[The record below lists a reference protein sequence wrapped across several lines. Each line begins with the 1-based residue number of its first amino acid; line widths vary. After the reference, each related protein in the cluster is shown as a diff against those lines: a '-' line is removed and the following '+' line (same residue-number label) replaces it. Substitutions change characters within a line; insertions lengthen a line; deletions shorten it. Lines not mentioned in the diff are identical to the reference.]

1 MRKEVIM
8 YTHNYEKLTYN
19 EAKGIIDGTFTQES
33 ESIPGEC
40 ITKSQVL
47 SMCRQADK
55 TMLNP
60 VPEDG
65 ANYELICWFDVKTN
79 RIDPTSIRVED
90 YTVYVDD
97 TRSITYYLSPV
108 GSQFPD
114 DANIEWKFANGY
126 DQYITVS
133 DSAYTD
139 YKDIRG
145 VKRTGT
151 ENKIAFSVKC
161 GDIESNTAY
170 ITVKDKKDQQ
180 QDMLSSGNTITLVYN
195 ITDLGKKAGDYLTVY
210 NSGYTNPT
218 SLSRVDY
225 IWAVSTEGVTQEG
238 VNPFELPIKNVTNNV
253 RKDDQFW
260 IITITDDMIVDTN
273 KVILYLQFPKSQTTI
288 PEEIE
293 LDNPDIEKIYIPS
306 PYTRLDRSILF
317 RNESLK
323 TVIIDSTINDFVQN
337 CLSYIPSLEHIYI
350 GASQAPKLSQVYY
363 PGFTFVATDQGKR
376 GNTASNVKIH
386 VPSTATGYN
395 ESESDVWKWPGCF
408 KATEGN
414 NEVRYGNYKNQIL
427 KLSNYPK
434 DVQAINT
441 WSLVRDYDSQNILY
455 ILYDRD
461 PSTGAKKVQS

>member
-1 MRKEVIM
+1 M

-19 EAKGIIDGTFTQES
+19 EAKGIIAGTFTQES

-40 ITKSQVL
+40 ITRSQAS
-47 SMCRQADK
+47 SMCSDADK

-65 ANYELICWFDVKTN
+65 DNNELICWFEVKTN

-108 GSQFPD
+108 DSQFPD
-114 DANIEWKFANGY
+114 DAKIEWKFADGY

-133 DSAYTD
+133 DSAYTN

-218 SLSRVDY
+218 SFSRVDY

-238 VNPFELPIKNVTNNV
+238 INRFELPIKNVTNNV

-273 KVILYLQFPKSQTTI
+273 KVILYLQFPKYQTTI

-317 RNESLK
+317 RNEALK
-323 TVIIDSTINDFVQN
+323 TVIIDSTVDNFVQN
-337 CLSYIPSLEHIYI
+337 CLSYIPSLENLYI
-350 GASQAPKLSQVYY
+350 GASSAPKLSQNYY

-386 VPSTATGYN
+386 IPSTATGYDK
-395 ESESDVWKWPGCF
+395 SDTDVWQWPGCF
-408 KATEGN
+408 KATDGN
-414 NEVRYGNYKNQIL
+414 NEVKYGNYKGQTL
-427 KLSNYPK
+427 KLSSYPK
-434 DVQAINT
+434 DVAAINT
-441 WSLVRDYDSQNILY
+441 WSLVKDYDSQNVLY

-461 PSTGAKKVQS
+461 PSTGAKKVES

>member
-1 MRKEVIM
+1 M

-19 EAKGIIDGTFTQES
+19 EAKGIIAGTFTQES

-40 ITKSQVL
+40 ITRSQAS
-47 SMCRQADK
+47 SMCSDADK

-65 ANYELICWFDVKTN
+65 DNNELICWFEVKTN

-108 GSQFPD
+108 DSQFPD
-114 DANIEWKFANGY
+114 DAKIEWKFADGY

-180 QDMLSSGNTITLVYN
+180 QDMLSAGNTITLVYN

-238 VNPFELPIKNVTNNV
+238 VNPFELPIKNVTDDV

-273 KVILYLQFPKSQTTI
+273 KVILYLQFPKYQTTI

-293 LDNPDIEKIYIPS
+293 LDNPDMEKIYIPS

-317 RNESLK
+317 RNEALK
-323 TVIIDSTINDFVQN
+323 TVIIDSTVNNFVQN
-337 CLSYIPSLEHIYI
+337 CLSYIPSLENLYI
-350 GASQAPKLSQVYY
+350 GASSAPELSQNYY

-386 VPSTATGYN
+386 VPSTATGYDK
-395 ESESDVWKWPGCF
+395 SDTDVWQWPGCF
-408 KATEGN
+408 KATDGN
-414 NEVRYGNYKNQIL
+414 NEVKYGNYKGQTL
-427 KLSNYPK
+427 KLSSYPK
-434 DVQAINT
+434 DVAAINT
-441 WSLVRDYDSQNILY
+441 WSLVKDYDSQNVLY

-461 PSTGAKKVQS
+461 PSTGAKKVES

>member
-1 MRKEVIM
+1 M

-19 EAKGIIDGTFTQES
+19 EAKGIIAGTFTQES

-40 ITKSQVL
+40 ITRSQAS
-47 SMCRQADK
+47 SMCSDADK

-65 ANYELICWFDVKTN
+65 DNNELICWFEVKTN

-108 GSQFPD
+108 DSQFPD
-114 DANIEWKFANGY
+114 DAKIEWKFADGY

-180 QDMLSSGNTITLVYN
+180 QDMLSAGNIITLVYN

-218 SLSRVDY
+218 SLSRVNY

-238 VNPFELPIKNVTNNV
+238 VDPFELPIKNVTDDV

-273 KVILYLQFPKSQTTI
+273 KVILYLQFPKYQTTI

-306 PYTRLDRSILF
+306 PYTKLDRSILF
-317 RNESLK
+317 RNEALK
-323 TVIIDSTINDFVQN
+323 TVIIDSTVNNFVQN
-337 CLSYIPSLEHIYI
+337 CLSYIPSLENLYI
-350 GASQAPKLSQVYY
+350 GASSAPELSQNYY

-386 VPSTATGYN
+386 VPSTATGYDK
-395 ESESDVWKWPGCF
+395 SDTDVWQWPGCF
-408 KATEGN
+408 KATDGN
-414 NEVRYGNYKNQIL
+414 NEVKYGNYKGQTL
-427 KLSNYPK
+427 KLSSYPK
-434 DVQAINT
+434 DVTAINT
-441 WSLVRDYDSQNILY
+441 WSLVKDYDSQNVLY

-461 PSTGAKKVQS
+461 PSTGAKKVES

>member
-1 MRKEVIM
+1 M

-19 EAKGIIDGTFTQES
+19 EAKGIIAGTFTQES

-40 ITKSQVL
+40 ITRSQAS
-47 SMCRQADK
+47 SMCSDADK

-65 ANYELICWFDVKTN
+65 DNNELICWFEVKTN

-108 GSQFPD
+108 DSQFPD
-114 DANIEWKFANGY
+114 DAKIEWKFADGY

-180 QDMLSSGNTITLVYN
+180 QDMLSAGNTITLVYN

-218 SLSRVDY
+218 SLSRVNY
-225 IWAVSTEGVTQEG
+225 IWAVSTEGITQEG
-238 VNPFELPIKNVTNNV
+238 VNPFELPIKNVTNDV

-273 KVILYLQFPKSQTTI
+273 KVILYLQFPKYQTTI

-317 RNESLK
+317 RNETLK
-323 TVIIDSTINDFVQN
+323 TVIIDSTINNFVQN
-337 CLSYIPSLEHIYI
+337 CLSYIPSLENLYI
-350 GASQAPKLSQVYY
+350 GASSAPELSQNYY

-386 VPSTATGYN
+386 VPSTATGYDK
-395 ESESDVWKWPGCF
+395 SDTDVWQWPGCF
-408 KATEGN
+408 KATDGN
-414 NEVRYGNYKNQIL
+414 NEVKYGNYKGQTL
-427 KLSNYPK
+427 KLSSYPK
-434 DVQAINT
+434 DVTAINT
-441 WSLVRDYDSQNILY
+441 WSLVKDYDSQNVLY

-461 PSTGAKKVQS
+461 PSTGAKKVES

>member
-1 MRKEVIM
+1 M
-8 YTHNYEKLTYN
+8 YKHNYEKLTIP
-19 EAKGIIDGTFTQES
+19 EAQSIIAGTFVQDTT
-33 ESIPGEC
+33 SIPGEC
-40 ITKSQVL
+40 ITRSYVQTL
-47 SMCRQADK
+47 CSSSNK
-55 TMLNP
+55 TITGIY
-60 VPEDG
+60 PEQGDD
-65 ANYELICWFDVKTN
+65 NELLCYFEVQDN
-79 RIDPTSIRVED
+79 RIDPMSVTIQDVI
-90 YTVYVDD
+90 VYVGDQKTSRFDLHPTGSSVSDD
-97 TRSITYYLSPV
+97 TVVTWNFGEGYEQYFSVSNHKEYVYI
-108 GSQFPD
+108 
-114 DANIEWKFANGY
+114 NG
-126 DQYITVS
+126 I
-133 DSAYTD
+133 
-139 YKDIRG
+139 
-145 VKRTGT
+145 KRTGE
-151 ENKIAFSVKC
+151 ENKISYTVKV
-161 GDIESNTAY
+161 GDLTSNTAY
-170 ITVKDKKDQQ
+170 IIVKDKKDQQ
-180 QDMLSSGNTITLVYN
+180 QDMLNQGNTITLVYN
-195 ITDLGKKAGDYLTVY
+195 ITDLGKNAGDYLTVY

-337 CLSYIPSLEHIYI
+337 CLSYIPSLENIYI
-350 GASQAPKLSQVYY
+350 GASQAPSLSQVYY

-414 NEVRYGNYKNQIL
+414 NEVRYGNYKNQTL
-427 KLSNYPK
+427 KLSSYPK

>member
-1 MRKEVIM
+1 M
-8 YTHNYEKLTYN
+8 YKHNYEKLTIP
-19 EAKGIIDGTFTQES
+19 EAQSIIDGTFVQDTT
-33 ESIPGEC
+33 SIPGEC
-40 ITKSQVL
+40 ITKFQVL
-47 SMCRQADK
+47 SMCRNADK

-60 VPEDG
+60 VPEDCG
-65 ANYELICWFDVKTN
+65 NNELICWFEVRNN

-114 DANIEWKFANGY
+114 DANIEWKFADGY

-161 GDIESNTAY
+161 GNIESNTAY

-180 QDMLSSGNTITLVYN
+180 QDMLNQGNTITLVYN
-195 ITDLGKKAGDYLTVY
+195 LDTLGKKAGDFITVY
-210 NSGYTNPT
+210 NCGYTNPT

-225 IWAVSTEGVTQEG
+225 IWSVSTQGEVQEG
-238 VNPFELPIKNVTNNV
+238 TNPFELPIKDITNDV
-253 RKDDQFW
+253 RKSDQFW
-260 IITITDDMIVDTN
+260 VTTITSDMIVDGN
-273 KVILYLQFPKSQTTI
+273 KVVLYLQFPKSQTTI

-350 GASQAPKLSQVYY
+350 GASQAPRLSQVYY

-414 NEVRYGNYKNQIL
+414 NEVRYGNYKNQTL
-427 KLSNYPK
+427 KLSSYPK

-441 WSLVRDYDSQNILY
+441 WNLVRDYDSQNILY
-455 ILYDRD
+455 ILYDRN
-461 PSTGAKKVQS
+461 PESGAKEV

>member
-1 MRKEVIM
+1 M

-19 EAKGIIDGTFTQES
+19 EAKGIIAGTFTQES

-40 ITKSQVL
+40 ITRSQAS
-47 SMCRQADK
+47 SMCSDADK

-65 ANYELICWFDVKTN
+65 DNNELICWFEVKTN

-108 GSQFPD
+108 DSQFPD
-114 DANIEWKFANGY
+114 DAKIEWKFADGY

-161 GDIESNTAY
+161 GNIESNTAY

-238 VNPFELPIKNVTNNV
+238 INPFELPIKNVTDNV

-273 KVILYLQFPKSQTTI
+273 KVILYLQFPKYQTTI

-317 RNESLK
+317 RNEALK
-323 TVIIDSTINDFVQN
+323 TVIIDSTVNNFVQN
-337 CLSYIPSLEHIYI
+337 CLSYIPSLENLYI
-350 GASQAPKLSQVYY
+350 GASSAPELSQNYY

-386 VPSTATGYN
+386 VPSTATGYDK
-395 ESESDVWKWPGCF
+395 SDTDVWQWPGCF
-408 KATEGN
+408 KATDGN
-414 NEVRYGNYKNQIL
+414 NEVKYGNYKGQTL
-427 KLSNYPK
+427 KLSSYPK
-434 DVQAINT
+434 DVAAINT
-441 WSLVRDYDSQNILY
+441 WSLVKDYDSQNVLY

-461 PSTGAKKVQS
+461 PSTGAKKVES

>member
-1 MRKEVIM
+1 M

-19 EAKGIIDGTFTQES
+19 EAKGIIAGTFTQES

-40 ITKSQVL
+40 ITRSQAS
-47 SMCRQADK
+47 SMCSDADK

-65 ANYELICWFDVKTN
+65 DNNELICWFEVKTN

-90 YTVYVDD
+90 YIVYVDD

-108 GSQFPD
+108 DSQFPD
-114 DANIEWKFANGY
+114 DAKIEWKFADGY

-161 GDIESNTAY
+161 GDIESNIAY

-225 IWAVSTEGVTQEG
+225 IWAVSTEGITQEG
-238 VNPFELPIKNVTNNV
+238 ENPFELPIKNVTNDV
-253 RKDDQFW
+253 HKDGQFW

-273 KVILYLQFPKSQTTI
+273 KVILYLQFPKYQTTI

-293 LDNPDIEKIYIPS
+293 LDNPDIQKIYIPS

-317 RNESLK
+317 RNEALK
-323 TVIIDSTINDFVQN
+323 TVIIDSTVDNFVQN
-337 CLSYIPSLEHIYI
+337 CLSYIPSLENLYI
-350 GASQAPKLSQVYY
+350 GASSAPKLSQNYY

-386 VPSTATGYN
+386 VPSTATGYDK
-395 ESESDVWKWPGCF
+395 SDTDVWQWPGCF
-408 KATEGN
+408 KATDGN
-414 NEVRYGNYKNQIL
+414 NEVKYGNYKGQTL
-427 KLSNYPK
+427 KLSSYPK
-434 DVQAINT
+434 DVAAINT
-441 WSLVRDYDSQNILY
+441 WSLVKDYDSQNVLY

-461 PSTGAKKVQS
+461 PSTGAKKVES

>member
-1 MRKEVIM
+1 M

-19 EAKGIIDGTFTQES
+19 EAKGIIAGTFTQES

-40 ITKSQVL
+40 ITRSQAL
-47 SMCRQADK
+47 SMCSSADK

-65 ANYELICWFDVKTN
+65 DNNELICWFEVKTN

-108 GSQFPD
+108 DSQFPD
-114 DANIEWKFANGY
+114 DAKIEWKFADGY

-180 QDMLSSGNTITLVYN
+180 QDMLSAGNTITLVYN

-238 VNPFELPIKNVTNNV
+238 VNPFELPIKNVTYDV

-273 KVILYLQFPKSQTTI
+273 KVILYLQFPKYQTTI

-317 RNESLK
+317 RNEALK
-323 TVIIDSTINDFVQN
+323 TVIIDSTVNNFVQN
-337 CLSYIPSLEHIYI
+337 CLSYIPSLENLYI
-350 GASQAPKLSQVYY
+350 GASSAPELSQNYY

-386 VPSTATGYN
+386 VPSTATGYDK
-395 ESESDVWKWPGCF
+395 SDTDVWQWPGCF
-408 KATEGN
+408 KATDGN
-414 NEVRYGNYKNQIL
+414 NEVKYGNYKGQTL
-427 KLSNYPK
+427 KLSSYPK
-434 DVQAINT
+434 DVTAINT
-441 WSLVRDYDSQNILY
+441 WSLVKDYDSQNVLY

-461 PSTGAKKVQS
+461 PSTGAKKVES

>member
-1 MRKEVIM
+1 M

-19 EAKGIIDGTFTQES
+19 EAKGIIAGTFTQES

-40 ITKSQVL
+40 ITRSQAS
-47 SMCRQADK
+47 SMCSDADK

-65 ANYELICWFDVKTN
+65 DNNELICWFEVKTN

-108 GSQFPD
+108 DSQFPD
-114 DANIEWKFANGY
+114 DAKIEWKFADGY

-180 QDMLSSGNTITLVYN
+180 QDMLSAGNTITLVYN

-238 VNPFELPIKNVTNNV
+238 VNPFELPIKNVTDDV

-273 KVILYLQFPKSQTTI
+273 KVILYLQFPKYQTTI

-317 RNESLK
+317 RNEALK
-323 TVIIDSTINDFVQN
+323 TVIIDSTVNNFVQN
-337 CLSYIPSLEHIYI
+337 CLSYIPSLENLYI
-350 GASQAPKLSQVYY
+350 GASSAPELSQNYY

-386 VPSTATGYN
+386 VPSTATGYDK
-395 ESESDVWKWPGCF
+395 SDTDVWQWPGCF
-408 KATEGN
+408 KATDGN
-414 NEVRYGNYKNQIL
+414 NEVKYGNYKGQTL
-427 KLSNYPK
+427 KLSSYPK
-434 DVQAINT
+434 DVAAINT
-441 WSLVRDYDSQNILY
+441 WSLVKDYDSQNVLY

-461 PSTGAKKVQS
+461 PQTGAKKVES

>member
-1 MRKEVIM
+1 M

-19 EAKGIIDGTFTQES
+19 EAKGIIAGTFTQES

-40 ITKSQVL
+40 ITRSQAS
-47 SMCRQADK
+47 SMCSDADK

-65 ANYELICWFDVKTN
+65 DNNELICWFEVKTN

-97 TRSITYYLSPV
+97 IRSITYYLSPV
-108 GSQFPD
+108 DSQFPD
-114 DANIEWKFANGY
+114 DAKIEWKFADGY

-195 ITDLGKKAGDYLTVY
+195 ITNLGKKAGDYLTVY

-218 SLSRVDY
+218 SFSRVDY

-273 KVILYLQFPKSQTTI
+273 KVILYLQFPKYQATI

-306 PYTRLDRSILF
+306 PYTRLDKSILF
-317 RNESLK
+317 RNEALK
-323 TVIIDSTINDFVQN
+323 TVIIDSTVDNFVQN
-337 CLSYIPSLEHIYI
+337 CLSYIPSLENLYI
-350 GASQAPKLSQVYY
+350 GASSAPKLSQNYY

-386 VPSTATGYN
+386 VPSTATGYDK
-395 ESESDVWKWPGCF
+395 SDTDVWQWPGCF
-408 KATEGN
+408 KATDGN
-414 NEVRYGNYKNQIL
+414 NEVKYGNYKGQTL
-427 KLSNYPK
+427 KLSSYPK
-434 DVQAINT
+434 DVAAINT
-441 WSLVRDYDSQNILY
+441 WSLVKDYDSQNVLY

-461 PSTGAKKVQS
+461 PSTGAKTVQS

>member
-1 MRKEVIM
+1 M

-19 EAKGIIDGTFTQES
+19 EAKGIIAGTFTQES

-40 ITKSQVL
+40 ITRSQAS
-47 SMCRQADK
+47 SMCSDADK

-65 ANYELICWFDVKTN
+65 DNNELICWFEVKTN

-108 GSQFPD
+108 DSQFPD
-114 DANIEWKFANGY
+114 DAKIEWKFADGY
-126 DQYITVS
+126 DQYIIVS
-133 DSAYTD
+133 DSVYTD

-180 QDMLSSGNTITLVYN
+180 QDMLSAGNTITLVYN

-238 VNPFELPIKNVTNNV
+238 VNPFELPIKNVTDDV

-273 KVILYLQFPKSQTTI
+273 KVILYLQFPKYQTTI

-317 RNESLK
+317 RNEALK
-323 TVIIDSTINDFVQN
+323 TVIIDSTVNNFVQN
-337 CLSYIPSLEHIYI
+337 CLSYIPSLENLYI
-350 GASQAPKLSQVYY
+350 GASSAPELSQNYY

-386 VPSTATGYN
+386 VPSTATGYDK
-395 ESESDVWKWPGCF
+395 SDTDVWQWPGCF
-408 KATEGN
+408 KATDGN
-414 NEVRYGNYKNQIL
+414 NEVKYGNYKGQTL
-427 KLSNYPK
+427 KLSSYPK
-434 DVQAINT
+434 DVAAINT
-441 WSLVRDYDSQNILY
+441 WSLVKDYDSQNVLY

-461 PSTGAKKVQS
+461 PSTGAKKVES

>member
-1 MRKEVIM
+1 M

-19 EAKGIIDGTFTQES
+19 EAKGIIAGTFTQES

-40 ITKSQVL
+40 ITRSQAS
-47 SMCRQADK
+47 SMCSDADK

-65 ANYELICWFDVKTN
+65 DNNELICWFEVKTN

-108 GSQFPD
+108 DSQFPD
-114 DANIEWKFANGY
+114 DAKIEWKFADGY

-180 QDMLSSGNTITLVYN
+180 QDMLSAGNTITLVYN

-225 IWAVSTEGVTQEG
+225 IWAVSTEGITQEG
-238 VNPFELPIKNVTNNV
+238 VNPFELPIKNVTYDV

-273 KVILYLQFPKSQTTI
+273 KVILYLQFPKYQTTI

-317 RNESLK
+317 RNEALK
-323 TVIIDSTINDFVQN
+323 TVIIDSTVNNFVQN
-337 CLSYIPSLEHIYI
+337 CLSYIPSLENLYI
-350 GASQAPKLSQVYY
+350 GASSAPELSQNYY

-386 VPSTATGYN
+386 VPSTATGYDK
-395 ESESDVWKWPGCF
+395 SDTDVWQWPGCF
-408 KATEGN
+408 KATDGN
-414 NEVRYGNYKNQIL
+414 NEVKYGNYKGQTL
-427 KLSNYPK
+427 KLSSYPK
-434 DVQAINT
+434 DVAAINT
-441 WSLVRDYDSQNILY
+441 WSLVKDYDSQNVLY

-461 PSTGAKKVQS
+461 PSTGAKKVES

>member
-1 MRKEVIM
+1 M

-19 EAKGIIDGTFTQES
+19 EAKGIIAGTFTQES

-40 ITKSQVL
+40 ITRSQAS
-47 SMCRQADK
+47 SMCSDADK

-65 ANYELICWFDVKTN
+65 DNNELICWFEVKTN

-108 GSQFPD
+108 DSQFPD
-114 DANIEWKFANGY
+114 DAKIEWKFADGY

-180 QDMLSSGNTITLVYN
+180 QDMLSAGNTITLVYN

-238 VNPFELPIKNVTNNV
+238 VNPFELPIKNVTDDV

-273 KVILYLQFPKSQTTI
+273 KVILYLQFPKYQTTI

-317 RNESLK
+317 RNEVLK
-323 TVIIDSTINDFVQN
+323 TVIIDSTVNNFVQN
-337 CLSYIPSLEHIYI
+337 CLSHIPSLENLYI
-350 GASQAPKLSQVYY
+350 GASSAPELSQNYY

-386 VPSTATGYN
+386 VPSTATGYDK
-395 ESESDVWKWPGCF
+395 SDTDVWQWPGCF
-408 KATEGN
+408 KATDGN
-414 NEVRYGNYKNQIL
+414 NEVKYGNYKGQTL
-427 KLSNYPK
+427 KLSSYPK
-434 DVQAINT
+434 DVAAINT
-441 WSLVRDYDSQNILY
+441 WSLVKDYDSQNVLY

-461 PSTGAKKVQS
+461 PSTGAKKVES

>member
-1 MRKEVIM
+1 M

-19 EAKGIIDGTFTQES
+19 EAKGIIAGTFTQES

-40 ITKSQVL
+40 ITRSQAS
-47 SMCRQADK
+47 SMCSDADK

-65 ANYELICWFDVKTN
+65 DNNELICWFEVKTN

-108 GSQFPD
+108 DSQFPD
-114 DANIEWKFANGY
+114 DAKIEWKFADGY

-133 DSAYTD
+133 DSVYTD

-180 QDMLSSGNTITLVYN
+180 QDMLSAGNTITLVYN

-238 VNPFELPIKNVTNNV
+238 VNPFELPIKNVTDDV

-273 KVILYLQFPKSQTTI
+273 KVILYLQFPKYQTTI

-317 RNESLK
+317 RNEALK
-323 TVIIDSTINDFVQN
+323 TVIIDSTVNNFVQN
-337 CLSYIPSLEHIYI
+337 CLSYIPSLENLYI
-350 GASQAPKLSQVYY
+350 GASSAPELSQNYY

-386 VPSTATGYN
+386 VPSTATGYDK
-395 ESESDVWKWPGCF
+395 SDTDVWQWPGCF
-408 KATEGN
+408 KATDGN
-414 NEVRYGNYKNQIL
+414 NEVKYGNYKGQTL
-427 KLSNYPK
+427 KLSSYPK
-434 DVQAINT
+434 DVAAINT
-441 WSLVRDYDSQNILY
+441 WSLVKDYDSQNVLY

-461 PSTGAKKVQS
+461 PSTGAKKVES

>member
-1 MRKEVIM
+1 M

-19 EAKGIIDGTFTQES
+19 EAKGIIAGTFTQES

-40 ITKSQVL
+40 ITRSQAS
-47 SMCRQADK
+47 SMCSDADK

-60 VPEDG
+60 VPEDCD
-65 ANYELICWFDVKTN
+65 NNELICWFEVKTN

-108 GSQFPD
+108 DSQFPD
-114 DANIEWKFANGY
+114 DAKIEWKFADGY

-133 DSAYTD
+133 DSVYTD

-180 QDMLSSGNTITLVYN
+180 QDMLSAGNTITLVYN

-238 VNPFELPIKNVTNNV
+238 VNPFELPIKNVTDDV

-273 KVILYLQFPKSQTTI
+273 KVILYLQFPKYQTTI

-317 RNESLK
+317 RNEALK
-323 TVIIDSTINDFVQN
+323 TVIIDSTVNNFVQN
-337 CLSYIPSLEHIYI
+337 CLSYIPSLENLYI
-350 GASQAPKLSQVYY
+350 GASSAPELSQNYY

-386 VPSTATGYN
+386 VPSTATGYDK
-395 ESESDVWKWPGCF
+395 SDTDVWQWPGCF
-408 KATEGN
+408 KATDGN
-414 NEVRYGNYKNQIL
+414 NEVKYGNYKGQTL
-427 KLSNYPK
+427 KLSSYPK
-434 DVQAINT
+434 DVAAINT
-441 WSLVRDYDSQNILY
+441 WSLVKDYDSQNVLY

-461 PSTGAKKVQS
+461 PSTGAKKVES

>member
-1 MRKEVIM
+1 M

-19 EAKGIIDGTFTQES
+19 EAKGIIAGTFTQES

-40 ITKSQVL
+40 ITRSQAS
-47 SMCRQADK
+47 SMCSDADK

-65 ANYELICWFDVKTN
+65 DNNELICWFEVKTN

-108 GSQFPD
+108 DSQFPD
-114 DANIEWKFANGY
+114 DAKIEWKFADGY

-180 QDMLSSGNTITLVYN
+180 QDMLSAGNTITLVYN

-238 VNPFELPIKNVTNNV
+238 VNPFELPIKNVTYDV

-273 KVILYLQFPKSQTTI
+273 KVILYLQFPKYQTTI

-317 RNESLK
+317 RNEALK
-323 TVIIDSTINDFVQN
+323 TVIIDSTVNNFVQN
-337 CLSYIPSLEHIYI
+337 CLSYIPSLENLYI
-350 GASQAPKLSQVYY
+350 GASSAPELSQNYY

-386 VPSTATGYN
+386 VPSTATGYDK
-395 ESESDVWKWPGCF
+395 SDTDVWQWPGCF
-408 KATEGN
+408 KATDGN
-414 NEVRYGNYKNQIL
+414 NEVKYGNYKGQTL
-427 KLSNYPK
+427 KLSSYPK
-434 DVQAINT
+434 DVAAINT
-441 WSLVRDYDSQNILY
+441 WSLVKDYDSQNVLY

-461 PSTGAKKVQS
+461 PSTGAKKVES

>member
-1 MRKEVIM
+1 M
-8 YTHNYEKLTYN
+8 YKHNYEKLTIP
-19 EAKGIIDGTFTQES
+19 EAQSIIAGTFVQDTT
-33 ESIPGEC
+33 SIPGEC
-40 ITKSQVL
+40 ITRSYVQTL
-47 SMCRQADK
+47 CSYSNK
-55 TMLNP
+55 TITGIY
-60 VPEDG
+60 PEQGDD
-65 ANYELICWFDVKTN
+65 NELLCYFEVRDN
-79 RIDPTSIRVED
+79 RIDPTSITIQDVI
-90 YTVYVDD
+90 VYVGDQKTSRFDLHPTGSSVSDD
-97 TRSITYYLSPV
+97 TVVTWNFGEGYEQYFSVSNYKEYVYI
-108 GSQFPD
+108 
-114 DANIEWKFANGY
+114 NG
-126 DQYITVS
+126 I
-133 DSAYTD
+133 
-139 YKDIRG
+139 
-145 VKRTGT
+145 KRTGE
-151 ENKIAFSVKC
+151 ENKIPYTVKV
-161 GDIESNTAY
+161 GDLTSNTAY
-170 ITVKDKKDQQ
+170 IIVKDKKDQQ
-180 QDMLSSGNTITLVYN
+180 QDMLNQGNTITLVYN
-195 ITDLGKKAGDYLTVY
+195 LDTLNKKAGDYITVY
-210 NSGYTNPT
+210 NCGYTNPT

-225 IWAVSTEGVTQEG
+225 IWSVSTQGEVQEG
-238 VNPFELPIKNVTNNV
+238 TNPFELPIKDITRDVV
-253 RKDDQFW
+253 KSDQFW
-260 IITITDDMIVDTN
+260 VTTITNDMIVDGN
-273 KVILYLQFPKSQTTI
+273 KVVLYLQFPKSQTTI

-386 VPSTATGYN
+386 VLSTATGYN

-414 NEVRYGNYKNQIL
+414 NEVRYGNYKNQTL
-427 KLSNYPK
+427 KLSSYHK

>member
-1 MRKEVIM
+1 M
-8 YTHNYEKLTYN
+8 YKHNYEKLTIP
-19 EAKGIIDGTFTQES
+19 EAQSIIAGTFVQDTT
-33 ESIPGEC
+33 SIPGEC
-40 ITKSQVL
+40 ITRSYVQTL
-47 SMCRQADK
+47 CSSSNK
-55 TMLNP
+55 TITGIY
-60 VPEDG
+60 PEQGND
-65 ANYELICWFDVKTN
+65 NELLCYFEVRDN
-79 RIDPTSIRVED
+79 RIDPTSVTIQDVI
-90 YTVYVDD
+90 VYVGDQKTSRFDLNPTGSSVSDD
-97 TRSITYYLSPV
+97 TVVTWNFGEGYEQYFSVSNHKEYVYI
-108 GSQFPD
+108 
-114 DANIEWKFANGY
+114 NG
-126 DQYITVS
+126 I
-133 DSAYTD
+133 
-139 YKDIRG
+139 
-145 VKRTGT
+145 KRTGE
-151 ENKIAFSVKC
+151 ENKIPYTVKV
-161 GDIESNTAY
+161 GDLTSNTAY
-170 ITVKDKKDQQ
+170 IIVKDKKDQQ
-180 QDMLSSGNTITLVYN
+180 QDMLNQGNTITLVYN
-195 ITDLGKKAGDYLTVY
+195 LDTLNKKAGDFITVY
-210 NSGYTNPT
+210 NCGYTNPT

-225 IWAVSTEGVTQEG
+225 IWSVSTQGEVQEG
-238 VNPFELPIKNVTNNV
+238 TNPFELPIKDITNDV
-253 RKDDQFW
+253 RKSDQFW
-260 IITITDDMIVDTN
+260 VTTITSDMIVDGN
-273 KVILYLQFPKSQTTI
+273 KVVLYLQFPKSQTTI

-414 NEVRYGNYKNQIL
+414 NEVRYGNYKNQTL

-441 WSLVRDYDSQNILY
+441 WNLVRDYDSQNILY
-455 ILYDRD
+455 ILYDRN
-461 PSTGAKKVQS
+461 PESGAKEV

>member
-1 MRKEVIM
+1 M

-19 EAKGIIDGTFTQES
+19 EAKGIIAGTFTQES

-40 ITKSQVL
+40 ITRSQAS
-47 SMCRQADK
+47 SMCSDADK

-65 ANYELICWFDVKTN
+65 DNNELICWFEVKTN

-108 GSQFPD
+108 DSQFPD
-114 DANIEWKFANGY
+114 DAKIEWKFADGY

-180 QDMLSSGNTITLVYN
+180 QDMLSAGNTITLVYN
-195 ITDLGKKAGDYLTVY
+195 ITNLGKKAGDYLTVY

-238 VNPFELPIKNVTNNV
+238 VNPFELPIKNVTDDV

-273 KVILYLQFPKSQTTI
+273 KVILYLQFPKYQTTI

-293 LDNPDIEKIYIPS
+293 LDNPDMEKIYIPS

-317 RNESLK
+317 RNEALK
-323 TVIIDSTINDFVQN
+323 TVIIDSTVNNFVQN
-337 CLSYIPSLEHIYI
+337 CLSYIPSLENLYI
-350 GASQAPKLSQVYY
+350 GASSAPELSQNYY

-386 VPSTATGYN
+386 VPSTATGYDK
-395 ESESDVWKWPGCF
+395 SDTDVWQWPGCF
-408 KATEGN
+408 KATDGN
-414 NEVRYGNYKNQIL
+414 NEVKYGNYKGQTL
-427 KLSNYPK
+427 KLSSYPK
-434 DVQAINT
+434 DVAAINT
-441 WSLVRDYDSQNILY
+441 WSLVKDYDSQNVLY

-461 PSTGAKKVQS
+461 PSTGAKKVES

>member
-1 MRKEVIM
+1 M
-8 YTHNYEKLTYN
+8 YKHNYEKLTIP
-19 EAKGIIDGTFTQES
+19 EAQSIIAGTFVQDTT
-33 ESIPGEC
+33 SIPGEC
-40 ITKSQVL
+40 ITRSYVQTL
-47 SMCRQADK
+47 CSSSNK
-55 TMLNP
+55 TITGIY
-60 VPEDG
+60 PEQGDD
-65 ANYELICWFDVKTN
+65 NELLCYFEVRDN
-79 RIDPTSIRVED
+79 RIDPTSVTIQDVI
-90 YTVYVDD
+90 VYVGDQKTSRFDLHPTGSSVSDD
-97 TRSITYYLSPV
+97 TVVTWNFGEGYEQYFSVSNYKEYVYI
-108 GSQFPD
+108 
-114 DANIEWKFANGY
+114 NG
-126 DQYITVS
+126 I
-133 DSAYTD
+133 
-139 YKDIRG
+139 
-145 VKRTGT
+145 KRTGE
-151 ENKIAFSVKC
+151 ENKIPYTVKV
-161 GDIESNTAY
+161 GDLTSNTAY
-170 ITVKDKKDQQ
+170 IIVKDKKDQQ

-337 CLSYIPSLEHIYI
+337 CLSYIPSLENIYI
-350 GASQAPKLSQVYY
+350 GTSQAPSLSQVYY

-414 NEVRYGNYKNQIL
+414 NEVRYGNYKNQTL
-427 KLSNYPK
+427 KLSSYPK

>member
-1 MRKEVIM
+1 M

-19 EAKGIIDGTFTQES
+19 EAKGIIAGTFTQES

-40 ITKSQVL
+40 ITRSQAS
-47 SMCRQADK
+47 SMCSDADK

-65 ANYELICWFDVKTN
+65 DNNELICWFEVKTN

-108 GSQFPD
+108 DSQFPD
-114 DANIEWKFANGY
+114 DAKIEWKFADGY

-218 SLSRVDY
+218 SFSRVDY

-273 KVILYLQFPKSQTTI
+273 KVILYLQFPKYQTTI

-306 PYTRLDRSILF
+306 PYTILGRSILF
-317 RNESLK
+317 RNEALK
-323 TVIIDSTINDFVQN
+323 TVIIDSTVDNFVQN
-337 CLSYIPSLEHIYI
+337 CLSCIPSLENLYI
-350 GASQAPKLSQVYY
+350 GASSAPELSQNYY

-386 VPSTATGYN
+386 VPQTATGYDK
-395 ESESDVWKWPGCF
+395 SDTDVWQWPGCF
-408 KATEGN
+408 KATDGN
-414 NEVRYGNYKNQIL
+414 NEVKYGNYKGQTL
-427 KLSNYPK
+427 KLSSYPK
-434 DVQAINT
+434 DVAAINT
-441 WSLVRDYDSQNILY
+441 WSLVKDYDSQNVLY

-461 PSTGAKKVQS
+461 PSTGAKTVQS

>member
-1 MRKEVIM
+1 M

-19 EAKGIIDGTFTQES
+19 EAKGIIAGTFTQES

-40 ITKSQVL
+40 ITRSQAS
-47 SMCRQADK
+47 SMCSDADK

-65 ANYELICWFDVKTN
+65 GNNELICWFEVKNN

-108 GSQFPD
+108 DSQFPD
-114 DANIEWKFANGY
+114 DAKIEWKFADGY

-218 SLSRVDY
+218 SFRRVNY

-238 VNPFELPIKNVTNNV
+238 VNPFELPIKNVTNDV

-273 KVILYLQFPKSQTTI
+273 KVILYLQFPKYQTTI

-317 RNESLK
+317 RNEALK
-323 TVIIDSTINDFVQN
+323 TVIIDSTVDNFVQN
-337 CLSYIPSLEHIYI
+337 CLSYIPSLENLYI
-350 GASQAPKLSQVYY
+350 GASSAPKLSQNYY

-386 VPSTATGYN
+386 VPSTATGYDK
-395 ESESDVWKWPGCF
+395 SDTDVWQWPGCF
-408 KATEGN
+408 KATDGN
-414 NEVRYGNYKNQIL
+414 NEVKYGNYKGQTL
-427 KLSNYPK
+427 KLSSYPK
-434 DVQAINT
+434 DVAAINT
-441 WSLVRDYDSQNILY
+441 WSLVKDYDSQNVLY

-461 PSTGAKKVQS
+461 PSTGAKKVES

>member
-1 MRKEVIM
+1 M

-19 EAKGIIDGTFTQES
+19 EAKGIIAGTFTQES

-40 ITKSQVL
+40 ITRSQAS
-47 SMCRQADK
+47 SMCSDADK

-65 ANYELICWFDVKTN
+65 DNNELICWFEVKTN

-108 GSQFPD
+108 DSQFPD
-114 DANIEWKFANGY
+114 DAKIEWKFADGY

-180 QDMLSSGNTITLVYN
+180 QDMLSAGNTITLVYN

-238 VNPFELPIKNVTNNV
+238 VNPFELPIKNVTDDV

-273 KVILYLQFPKSQTTI
+273 KVILYLQFPKYQTTI

-317 RNESLK
+317 RNEALK
-323 TVIIDSTINDFVQN
+323 TVIIDSTVNNFVQN
-337 CLSYIPSLEHIYI
+337 CLSYIPSLENLYI
-350 GASQAPKLSQVYY
+350 GASSAPELSQNYY

-386 VPSTATGYN
+386 IPSTATGYDK
-395 ESESDVWKWPGCF
+395 SDTDVWQWPGCF
-408 KATEGN
+408 KATDGN
-414 NEVRYGNYKNQIL
+414 NEVKYGNYKGQTL
-427 KLSNYPK
+427 KLSSYPK
-434 DVQAINT
+434 DVAAINT
-441 WSLVRDYDSQNILY
+441 WSLVKDYDSQNVLY

-461 PSTGAKKVQS
+461 PSTGAKKVES

>member
-1 MRKEVIM
+1 M

-19 EAKGIIDGTFTQES
+19 EAKGIIAGTFTQES

-40 ITKSQVL
+40 ITRSQAS
-47 SMCRQADK
+47 SMCSDADK

-65 ANYELICWFDVKTN
+65 DNNELICWFEVKTN

-108 GSQFPD
+108 DSQFPD
-114 DANIEWKFANGY
+114 DAKIEWKFADGY

-180 QDMLSSGNTITLVYN
+180 QDMLSAGNTITLVYN

-238 VNPFELPIKNVTNNV
+238 VNPFELPIKNVTDDV

-273 KVILYLQFPKSQTTI
+273 KVILYLQFPKYQTTI

-317 RNESLK
+317 RNEALK
-323 TVIIDSTINDFVQN
+323 TVIIDSTVNNFVQN
-337 CLSYIPSLEHIYI
+337 CLSYIPLLENLYI
-350 GASQAPKLSQVYY
+350 GASSAPELSQNYY

-386 VPSTATGYN
+386 IPSTATGYDK
-395 ESESDVWKWPGCF
+395 SDTDVWQWPGCF
-408 KATEGN
+408 KATDGN
-414 NEVRYGNYKNQIL
+414 NEVKYGNYKGQTL
-427 KLSNYPK
+427 KLSSYPK
-434 DVQAINT
+434 DVAAINT
-441 WSLVRDYDSQNILY
+441 WSLVKDYDSQNVLY

-461 PSTGAKKVQS
+461 PQTGAKKVES

>member
-1 MRKEVIM
+1 M

-19 EAKGIIDGTFTQES
+19 EAKGIIAGTFTQES

-40 ITKSQVL
+40 ITRSQAS
-47 SMCRQADK
+47 SMCSDADK

-65 ANYELICWFDVKTN
+65 DNNELICWFEVKTN

-108 GSQFPD
+108 DSQFPD
-114 DANIEWKFANGY
+114 DAKIEWKFAGGY

-180 QDMLSSGNTITLVYN
+180 QDMLSTGNTITLVYN

-225 IWAVSTEGVTQEG
+225 IWAVSTEGVTQED
-238 VNPFELPIKNVTNNV
+238 VNPFELPIKNVTYDV

-273 KVILYLQFPKSQTTI
+273 KVILYLQFPKYQTTI

-317 RNESLK
+317 RNEALK
-323 TVIIDSTINDFVQN
+323 TVIIDSTVNNFVQN
-337 CLSYIPSLEHIYI
+337 CLSYIPSLENLYI
-350 GASQAPKLSQVYY
+350 GASSAPELSQNYY

-386 VPSTATGYN
+386 IPSTATGYDK
-395 ESESDVWKWPGCF
+395 SDTDVWQWPGCF
-408 KATEGN
+408 KATDGN
-414 NEVRYGNYKNQIL
+414 NEVKYGNYKGQTL
-427 KLSNYPK
+427 KLSSYPK
-434 DVQAINT
+434 DVAAINT
-441 WSLVRDYDSQNILY
+441 WSLVKDYDSQNVLY

-461 PSTGAKKVQS
+461 PQTGAKKVES

>member
-1 MRKEVIM
+1 M
-8 YTHNYEKLTYN
+8 YKHNYEKLTIP
-19 EAKGIIDGTFTQES
+19 EAQSIIAGTFVQDTT
-33 ESIPGEC
+33 SIPGEC
-40 ITKSQVL
+40 ITRSYVQTL
-47 SMCRQADK
+47 CSSSNK
-55 TMLNP
+55 TITGIY
-60 VPEDG
+60 PEQGDD
-65 ANYELICWFDVKTN
+65 NELLCYFEVRDN
-79 RIDPTSIRVED
+79 RIDPTSVTIQDVI
-90 YTVYVDD
+90 VYVGDQKTSRFDLHPTGSSVSDD
-97 TRSITYYLSPV
+97 TVVTWNFGEGYEQYFSVSNYKEYVYI
-108 GSQFPD
+108 
-114 DANIEWKFANGY
+114 NG
-126 DQYITVS
+126 I
-133 DSAYTD
+133 
-139 YKDIRG
+139 
-145 VKRTGT
+145 KRTGE
-151 ENKIAFSVKC
+151 ENKIPYTVKV
-161 GDIESNTAY
+161 GDLTSNTAY
-170 ITVKDKKDQQ
+170 IIVKDKKDQQ

-337 CLSYIPSLEHIYI
+337 CLSYIPSLENIYI
-350 GASQAPKLSQVYY
+350 GASQAPSLSQVYY

-414 NEVRYGNYKNQIL
+414 NEVRYGNYKNQTL
-427 KLSNYPK
+427 KLSSYPK

-441 WSLVRDYDSQNILY
+441 WSIVRDYDSQNILY

-461 PSTGAKKVQS
+461 PSTGDKKVQS

>member
-1 MRKEVIM
+1 M

-19 EAKGIIDGTFTQES
+19 EAKGIIAGTFTQES

-40 ITKSQVL
+40 ITRSQAS
-47 SMCRQADK
+47 SMCSDADK

-65 ANYELICWFDVKTN
+65 DNNELICWFEVKTN

-108 GSQFPD
+108 DSQFPD
-114 DANIEWKFANGY
+114 DAKIEWKFADGY

-133 DSAYTD
+133 DSVYTD

-180 QDMLSSGNTITLVYN
+180 QDMLSAGNTITLVYN

-238 VNPFELPIKNVTNNV
+238 VNPFELPIKNVTDDV

-273 KVILYLQFPKSQTTI
+273 KVILYLQFPKYQTTI

-317 RNESLK
+317 RNEALK
-323 TVIIDSTINDFVQN
+323 TVIIDSTVNNFVQN
-337 CLSYIPSLEHIYI
+337 CLSYIPSLENLYI
-350 GASQAPKLSQVYY
+350 GASSAPELSQNYY

-386 VPSTATGYN
+386 IPSTATGYDK
-395 ESESDVWKWPGCF
+395 SDTDVWQWPGCF
-408 KATEGN
+408 KATDGN
-414 NEVRYGNYKNQIL
+414 NEVKYGNYKGQTL
-427 KLSNYPK
+427 KLSSYPK
-434 DVQAINT
+434 DVAAINT
-441 WSLVRDYDSQNILY
+441 WSLVKDYDSQNVLY

-461 PSTGAKKVQS
+461 PQTGAKKVES